1 MPVALNYFRNLNI
14 AQLSILPKGFCLTNN
29 DTLTWF
35 KFKLEWFDKHYL
47 YDWNFPDNIWTKTL
61 WNIHLKQRNF
71 VQTLP
76 KINLTFTN
84 NLPSTGNNMLAV
96 IVQNRISLVFD
107 KFKVKL
113 KISPF
118 QKDLRSPNL
127 DKR

>member
-35 KFKLEWFDKHYL
+35 KFKLEWFDKHYCMTETFL
-47 YDWNFPDNIWTKTL
+47 TTFELRLCEI
-61 WNIHLKQRNF
+61 IHLKQRNF